1 MAKRYKN
8 NCPEGLR
15 KAVREYHEWHGDKRS
30 FAIRILENR
39 SKDRMVLARFV
50 DEDGDKMSSLMFFT
64 GWADGHYDVSE
75 DEAVIREDEDEFVEN
90 FKDSDWGPSSADDDD
105 EDDLDQYDLS
115 GTPEDEFDHEEEV
128 EIRKNTFDGGYD
140 DYEENMIL

>member
-1 MAKRYKN
+1 MAKTYKN

-15 KAVREYHEWHGDKRS
+15 KAVREYYEWHGDKRS
-30 FAIRILENR
+30 FAIRIFENR

-50 DEDGDKMSSLMFFT
+50 DSCGNKMSSLMFFT
-64 GWADGHYDVSE
+64 GWTDGHYDVSE
-75 DEAVIREDEDEFVEN
+75 DEVVIREHEDEFIKN
-90 FKDSDWGPSSADDDD
+90 FNDSDWGPSSDDDDD

-140 DYEENMIL
+140 DYEEGMIL